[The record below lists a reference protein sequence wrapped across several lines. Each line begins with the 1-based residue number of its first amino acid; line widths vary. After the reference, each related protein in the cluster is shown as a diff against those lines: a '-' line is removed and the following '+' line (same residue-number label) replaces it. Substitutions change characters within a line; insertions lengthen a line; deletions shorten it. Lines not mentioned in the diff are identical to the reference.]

1 MVDAKQDI
9 LSKTLEHEEKCRGV
23 IRDAC
28 SAGRIDDTAREYM
41 ETLYTNSMDLC
52 REVFLYIG
60 KCFGAPKAPVRAY
73 DFETDSII
81 NKPITISEIN
91 PLATYLVNH
100 RLDTDPMRNQ
110 FFVATSGHKI
120 DLAVSSIV
128 SVIVGAQKNVYRA
141 IDKVTNKYYP
151 KYIGEVIDVVQRIF
165 EKNNE
170 MEAGEKIV
178 AQIRDLFERKFIS
191 DASVAV
197 LEMLGRG
204 HQKVATEL
212 VRELDKIV
220 PPHKRLRDVW
230 RIKCLFDLVPQAR
243 TFIDYICNA
252 WPEKV
257 IDVRDK
263 FFDISNPR
271 GYRDAKLILNIG
283 TDGKIIP
290 MEIICQV
297 RTFFEF
303 EHKTHTEYEHVRK
316 DDKEKEIAEIKTEIL
331 HTAGV
336 KKYNDMICDCVSD
349 LFDRIGW
356 NILYSDGNED
366 MLFEGFPRFTPI
378 YYPNNI
384 TDIIFKKVDSAVE
397 NEIFFVENA
406 PLKLNKDQTIRI
418 FRWMAKFI
426 LVTAMPYSDSDW
438 SVPTDTM
445 AGKFFSFVMQEL
457 LRQYKK

>member
-1 MVDAKQDI
+1 MIDAKQDV
-9 LSKTLEHEEKCRGV
+9 LSITTEHDERCRGV

-28 SAGRIDDTAREYM
+28 SAGRIDDTTREYM

-52 REVFLYIG
+52 REVFMYIG

-73 DFETDSII
+73 EVATDTII
-81 NKPITISEIN
+81 NKPITISQIN
-91 PLATYLVNH
+91 PLSTYLVNH

-128 SVIVGAQKNVYRA
+128 SVIVGAQKDVHRA

-151 KYIGEVIDVVQRIF
+151 KYTDEVIETVRRIF
-165 EKNNE
+165 EKNDE
-170 MEAGEKIV
+170 PSDAIV
-178 AQIRDLFERKFIS
+178 ARITDLFGRQFIS

-204 HQKVATEL
+204 HQKIATEL
-212 VRELDKIV
+212 VRELDKLI
-220 PPHKRLRDVW
+220 PSHKRLRDVW

-303 EHKTHTEYEHVRK
+303 EHQTHTAYEQIRGDSK
-316 DDKEKEIAEIKTEIL
+316 NTETAETKTELL

-336 KKYNDMICDCVSD
+336 KKYNKMICYCVSD

-356 NILYSDGNED
+356 NILYNNGNED

-378 YYPNNI
+378 YYPANI

-406 PLKLNKDQTIRI
+406 PLQLNTEQNIRI

-426 LVTAMPYSDSDW
+426 LVTAMPYADSDW

-445 AGKFFSFVMQEL
+445 SGKFFSFVMSEL